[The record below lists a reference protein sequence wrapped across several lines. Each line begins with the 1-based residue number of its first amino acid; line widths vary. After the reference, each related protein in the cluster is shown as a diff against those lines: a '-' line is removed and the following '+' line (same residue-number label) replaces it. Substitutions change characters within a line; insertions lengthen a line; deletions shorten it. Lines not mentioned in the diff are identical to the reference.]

1 MAFRVMMFNYF
12 FGSDTRSL
20 GFLEIVNKKVPTIK
34 VITLPHSPT
43 GRGRKLKPNPVEV
56 YCVNNNIA
64 FEYYDSKETYKDM
77 SMVVYLYLV
86 ITGILNEQNMHH

>member
-34 VITLPHSPT
+34 V
-43 GRGRKLKPNPVEV
+43 N
-56 YCVNNNIA
+56 
-64 FEYYDSKETYKDM
+64 KEIEK
-77 SMVVYLYLV
+77 VLH
-86 ITGILNEQNMHH
+86 NK

>member
-1 MAFRVMMFNYF
+1 MMFNYF

-56 YCVNNNIA
+56 FVSVLEKY
-64 FEYYDSKETYKDM
+64 F
-77 SMVVYLYLV
+77 
-86 ITGILNEQNMHH
+86 QNLSLKKIIKSSTST